1 MWDRKA
7 ERTAKYNRKKQQAEY
22 KKEKPIT
29 KKGTKNLIHD
39 SKQIR

>member
-7 ERTAKYNRKKQQAEY
+7 ERTAKYNRKKQQHT
-22 KKEKPIT
+22 T